1 MVADAEAILNPEE
14 DKLPPTKLE
23 LMALTL
29 NDPSKILFLY
39 LVKYYYYIFEVIS
52 LEDEFCRNI
61 GKISYSSAKL

>member
-29 NDPSKILFLY
+29 NDPSKILFL
-39 LVKYYYYIFEVIS
+39 LVEYIFEEIS